1 MAIEVGSFNCDCM
14 MCLMLILKTFSWL
27 RLIFGMF
34 GVIGD
39 MMDLMAIYK
48 PVLEGKVKN
57 ENKTKASP

>member
-1 MAIEVGSFNCDCM
+1 M